1 MFNLKGVKM
10 NKQFL
15 KPALFLSVGVILG
28 VFLVSSFDSSMLNSL
43 FASEKNKIG
52 AESAPVTMNS
62 QMKIINDSFV
72 AVSDAVL
79 PTVVSINVESEMK
92 GGSMNSPR
100 GLDEFFKY
108 FGGPNGNGGNEEDDG
123 ENKPQKNERKPRQ
136 RGAGSGVIISKDGYI
151 VTNNHV
157 VENAVE
163 DGIKVITSDKKEYTA
178 KLIGT
183 DPSTDLAVLKIEAD
197 NLQQAHFGDIN
208 TVRVGE
214 FAIAVGNPLGL
225 NSTVTSGI
233 VSAIGRGRLGLPK
246 KAEFSV
252 EYYIQT
258 DAAINPGN
266 SGGGLFDLNGS
277 LIGINTAI
285 ATETGTYIGYGFAIP
300 VDLAKSVIL
309 DLIDD
314 GKVDRGF
321 IGVKITS
328 IKDEVEAKSLGLDS
342 PKGAWIQ
349 EVMPKSAAKEAG
361 IENGDVIL
369 KVDGKAIRTSEELQS
384 QIVLHRAGDKV
395 KLSIWRDG
403 KEIEK
408 IVKLKSNNKED
419 DKASNEALTGGE
431 PNDNKKEDPVKFE
444 DFGFSVKPLDS
455 KTKEDFDVANGVL
468 ITEVKQYSPVFERGL
483 VRGGVIFK
491 ADRKEIRS
499 IKELKDILN
508 SKKVGEA
515 ILLHIKYKDNIRM
528 IAIEVPKKQG

>member
-1 MFNLKGVKM
+1 M
-10 NKQFL
+10 NKQIL
-15 KPALFLSVGVILG
+15 KPALFLGVGVFLG
-28 VFLVSSFDSSMLNSL
+28 VLLVSSFDSSLLNSL

-52 AESAPVTMNS
+52 ADSAPVTMNS

-79 PTVVSINVESEMK
+79 PTVVSINVEAEMK
-92 GGSMNSPR
+92 GGSMGTPR
-100 GLDEFFKY
+100 GLDEFFK
-108 FGGPNGNGGNEEDDG
+108 FFGPNGGGNDDEESD
-123 ENKPQKNERKPRQ
+123 NSKPQKNDRKPRQ
-136 RGAGSGVIISKDGYI
+136 HGAGSGVVISKDGYI

-183 DPSTDLAVLKIEAD
+183 DPSTDLAVLKIDAD
-197 NLQQAHFGDIN
+197 NLRPAHFGDIN

-349 EVMPKSAAKEAG
+349 DVLPKGAGKEAG
-361 IENGDVIL
+361 LENGDVIL

-395 KLSIWRDG
+395 KLTIWRDG

-408 IVKLKSNNKED
+408 TVKLKSNSKDD
-419 DKASNEALTGGE
+419 DKASNEAVTGGE
-431 PNDNKKEDPVKFE
+431 TYDNKKEEPMKFE

-455 KTKEDFDVANGVL
+455 KTKDDYDISNGVV
-468 ITEVKQYSPVFERGL
+468 ITDVKQYSPVFERGL
-483 VRGGVIFK
+483 IKGGVIFK
-491 ADRKEIRS
+491 ADRKEIKS
-499 IKELKDILN
+499 VKELKDILN
-508 SKKVGEA
+508 SKKTGEA
-515 ILLHIKYKDNIRM
+515 ILLHVKYKETTRM